1 MPSSGS
7 GGRNVRKVK
16 IIRNPKSLDAAVDEA
31 IRQTCREGS
40 TSVEATACW
49 QPRLFPEEGVDA
61 IVYLKKKE
69 T

>member
-1 MPSSGS
+1 
-7 GGRNVRKVK
+7 VRKVK

-49 QPRLFPEEGVDA
+49 QPRLFSEQGDDA
-61 IVYLKKKE
+61 IVYVTTKR
-69 T
+69 

>member
-1 MPSSGS
+1 M
-7 GGRNVRKVK
+7 RKVK
-16 IIRNPKSLDAAVDEA
+16 IIRNPNSLEAAQDEA

-40 TSVEATACW
+40 TSIEATACW